1 MTKNDKKTP
10 WILWP
15 FVAVWKLL
23 ATIIKLTGRLIAVI
37 LGLVFMIV
45 GVILSTTMIGAIIGV
60 PLVIFGAL
68 LIVRGFF

>member
-1 MTKNDKKTP
+1 MTKSEKKTP

-15 FVAVWKLL
+15 FVAIWRLL

-45 GVILSTTMIGAIIGV
+45 GVILSTTVIGSIIGI